1 MTFRLHRQVPELKE
15 SCHHDKNP
23 SIPLLWESW
32 LQSFPSTG
40 AMAVTLEILAVLYTL
55 CCHGKGVTPERI

>member
-1 MTFRLHRQVPELKE
+1 MNFGLHRQVPELKE
-15 SCHHDKNP
+15 SCHHNKNP
-23 SIPLLWESW
+23 SCLLWESW

-55 CCHGKGVTPERI
+55 GCHGKGVTPEHI